1 MAEEVLEKLILEKFE
16 KKIRGKHSTVYVLGG
31 RVVKV
36 FKKDLSY
43 NFWKEVAFLSYLQP
57 RGFVPKIYAIQ
68 PSSLSITMEYIDGEN
83 IGELAK
89 NGKLSAK
96 MVIDCLDVCRTLDTL
111 MIQKEEM
118 SRPEKHIIFRDGE
131 PYFIDFERSV
141 ITPKPA
147 NVTQF
152 TSYLTKKFK
161 IESELTDLVKEYK
174 RKFDEASYSEL
185 RSNLMRVLSSE
196 L

>member
-1 MAEEVLEKLILEKFE
+1 MDEEIAIKFE
-16 KKIRGKHSTVYVLGG
+16 KKIKGRHSTVYVLGS
-31 RVVKV
+31 RAVKV
-36 FKKDLSY
+36 FRKDLSY

-57 RGFVPKIYAIQ
+57 RGFVPRIYALQ
-68 PSSLSITMEYIDGEN
+68 PSSLSITMEYIDGES

-89 NGKLSAK
+89 SGKLSLK
-96 MVIDCLDVCRTLDTL
+96 MVIDCVDVCRILDTL

-118 SRPEKHIIFRDGE
+118 SKPEKHIIFRGGK

-152 TSYLTKKFK
+152 MSYLMKKFK
-161 IESELTDLVKEYK
+161 IKSELAGLIKEYK
-174 RKFDEASYSEL
+174 KKFDKASYSEL
-185 RSNLMRVLSSE
+185 RSNLMRVLSSK